1 MCKRLPTGRPKSH
14 HSPAAMSIEP
24 ATRDCDLRHAPRGA
38 VSEDACYSTGAS
50 AAFFLAFLTAG
61 VALAAGAAGCAS
73 AAFAGAA
80 AIRRGVRGFS
90 VRWAVLLPPL
100 GPPPLSLLL
109 PPPPPPPPPP
119 PTP

>member
-24 ATRDCDLRHAPRGA
+24 ATRGCDLRHAPRGA
-38 VSEDACYSTGAS
+38 VSEAACYWTGAS

-73 AAFAGAA
+73 AALARAA
-80 AIRRGVRGFS
+80 AIWRAMR
-90 VRWAVLLPPL
+90 A
-100 GPPPLSLLL
+100 LSLRWRILRRIL
-109 PPPPPPPPPP
+109 GERRL
-119 PTP
+119 